1 MIEINNLQFG
11 YKKHEVFNDLNLSFP
26 EGKIYGLL
34 GLNGAGK
41 STLLYLMCGLL
52 FADKGEIKYN
62 GIKINKRCP
71 SVLSD
76 IFIVPE
82 EFNLPR
88 MSFEKFVRINA
99 PFYPNF
105 SHEILKKCL
114 AGFDMPADLDL
125 GRLSMGQ
132 KKKAYVCFALATNT
146 SLLLMDEPTNGLDI
160 PSKSQFRKVVAECM
174 TDNRAIVIST
184 HQVRD
189 IENLLDQ
196 IVIVNHK
203 EIVMNEPVT
212 RVTDLLTF
220 AERKNGEPLDNVIY
234 SQSTLSGNMTIEKKS
249 ADDAETP
256 LNIELLFNAFLAEE
270 DKMLQLFK

>member
-41 STLLYLMCGLL
+41 STLLYLMSGLL

-62 GIKINKRCP
+62 GIKISKRCP
-71 SVLSD
+71 SALSD

-88 MSFEKFVRINA
+88 MSFKKYVRINA
-99 PFYPNF
+99 PFYPKF
-105 SHEILKKCL
+105 SQEILEKCL
-114 AGFDMPADLDL
+114 AGFNMSIDIDL
-125 GRLSMGQ
+125 GHLSMGQ

-196 IVIVNHK
+196 IAILNHK
-203 EIVMNEPVT
+203 KIVMNEPVT
-212 RVTDLLTF
+212 RVTDLITF
-220 AERKNGEPLDNVIY
+220 GESKNGESLDNVIY
-234 SQSTLSGNMTIEKKS
+234 SQSTLSGNMTIEKKRIN
-249 ADDAETP
+249 DAETS

-270 DKMLQLFK
+270 DKMSQLFK